1 MKKKRI
7 AVLLAG
13 AFFIVSFAAC
23 GQAGQAQGA
32 SGETARD
39 SRTEAAP
46 SELEPAEL
54 GAAGTGREPGS
65 GSGQDLIL
73 FLHR

>member
-32 SGETARD
+32 SGETAHD
-39 SRTEAAP
+39 SRTEAVP
-46 SELEPAEL
+46 SELEPV
-54 GAAGTGREPGS
+54 R
-65 GSGQDLIL
+65 
-73 FLHR
+73 